1 MQNET
6 VNQITQGLEQ
16 GIVSPSEVEAL
27 NKAIT
32 AGYGGAGKPTD
43 LTYGGV
49 LQAESLE
56 STLKSVTFDMKN
68 LKFWPEISVDKAYNL
83 FEQYNRLIGYG
94 SDSSPYIGE
103 GGAPREEDSTYIR
116 DGQRIVF
123 FGTRRKVS
131 HQMTLVRT
139 TVGDIVAQQAK
150 EGTMHLLKNVEREMY
165 WGHGHFTNVATG
177 DQDGAISDL
186 PANSIAMNGLLQQL
200 LKGDDDAQQKSR
212 DFDGYGE
219 VRSISKDLAGQIMS
233 QDDMEDLSVIAL
245 ENFGSPSQLH
255 VEPLVLSAFVKQFY
269 PQFRSAPGLAQQSVG
284 YDVNKMVTSAGNIEF
299 KPNLFLRPRG
309 RARAVGITNAPSVA
323 GVTAT
328 SAVVAN
334 PSQKTGGLG
343 AGTYKYKITFVNDH
357 GESSYVQAA
366 DAAVG
371 GVPGVSDA
379 AQLTIVGGI
388 PAGTKYMKVYRSEA
402 DGATGTEAF
411 IGNYKVST
419 TIVDSG
425 AKAPGLGEAFL
436 LDMSSEVMR
445 FKQLS
450 PLSKINFAIVTTA
463 LEFAVVLYGALF
475 VYAPR
480 FNCLFRNVG
489 K

>member
-1 MQNET
+1 MRNET
-6 VNQITQGLEQ
+6 VNQINQGLEQ
-16 GIVSPSEVEAL
+16 GIVSPEEVQAL

-56 STLKSVTFDMKN
+56 STLKSITFDMKN
-68 LKFWPEISVDKAYNL
+68 LKMWPSISVDKAYNL

-103 GGAPREEDSTYIR
+103 GGAPQEEDSTYIR

-165 WGHGHFTNVATG
+165 WGHAHFTNVATG
-177 DQDGAISDL
+177 DQNGGLSDL

-200 LKGDDDAQQKSR
+200 VKGDDDAQQKSR
-212 DFDGYGE
+212 DFEGYGE
-219 VRSISKDLAGQIMS
+219 VRSIASDLKGAVLA
-233 QDDMEDLSVIAL
+233 QDDLEDLTVIAL
-245 ENFGSPSQLH
+245 ENFGAPTDLH
-255 VEPLVLSAFVKQFY
+255 IEPLALSSFVKQFY
-269 PQFRSAPGLAQQSVG
+269 PQFRSAPGLSGQSVG
-284 YDVNKMVTSAGNIEF
+284 YDVNKMVTSAGNVEF

-309 RARAVGITNAPSVA
+309 QARNTGIQGSPVLGAA
-323 GVTAT
+323 AAAQTAI
-328 SAVVAN
+328 AN
-334 PSQKTGGLG
+334 PSASTDGLA
-343 AGTYKYKITFVNDH
+343 AGTYQYKVSYVNDS
-357 GESSYVQAA
+357 GESSPVQATV
-366 DAAVG
+366 AAVTAG
-371 GVPGVSDA
+371 QA
-379 AQLTIVGGI
+379 ALITLSNT
-388 PAGTKYMKVYRSEA
+388 PAGTKHIKVYRSA
-402 DGATGTEAF
+402 ANGAVGTEKF
-411 IGNYKVST
+411 IGNYKVSG

-450 PLSKINFAIVTTA
+450 PLSKINFAIVSTA

-480 FNCLFRNVG
+480 FNCLFKNLG

>member
-1 MQNET
+1 MTNNDS
-6 VNQITQGLEQ
+6 VNSIVSGLEQ
-16 GIVSPSEVEAL
+16 GIVSPEEIDAL

-56 STLKSVTFDMKN
+56 STLKSITFDMKN
-68 LKFWPEISVDKAYNL
+68 LKMWPAISVDKAYNL

-103 GGAPREEDSTYIR
+103 GGAPQEEDSTYIR

-165 WGHGHFTNVATG
+165 WGHAHFSNGATG
-177 DQDGAISDL
+177 KQDGAISDL

-200 LKGDDDAQQKSR
+200 LKGDDDAQQKSK
-212 DFDGYGE
+212 DFEGYGE
-219 VRSISKDLAGQIMS
+219 VRSISQDLDGAVLT
-233 QDDMEDLSVIAL
+233 QDDIEDLTVIAL
-245 ENFGSPSQLH
+245 ENFGGPSELH
-255 VEPLVLSAFVKQFY
+255 IEPLALSSFVKQFY
-269 PQFRSAPGLAQQSVG
+269 PQFRSAPGLSGQTVG
-284 YDVNKMVTSAGNIEF
+284 YDVNKMVTSAGSIDF

-309 RARAVGITNAPSVA
+309 SVRPVGIAGAPVV
-323 GVTAT
+323 G
-328 SAVVAN
+328 SAAAAQTV
-334 PSQKTGGLG
+334 G
-343 AGTYKYKITFVNDH
+343 AGIAGQKNLDAASVGYQYKVTFVNDH
-357 GESSYVQAA
+357 GESASIQASGV
-366 DAAVG
+366 AAVTVG
-371 GVPGVSDA
+371 QSVSLG
-379 AQLTIVGGI
+379 LTNI
-388 PAGTKYMKVYRSEA
+388 PATTKHIKVYRSAA
-402 DGATGTEAF
+402 DGAVGSEKF
-411 IGNYKVST
+411 IGNYKVQASV
-419 TIVDSG
+419 VDSG
-425 AKAPGLGEAFL
+425 AKNEGLGEAFL

-445 FKQLS
+445 FKQLA
-450 PLSKINFAIVTTA
+450 PLSKINFAIVSTA
-463 LEFAVVLYGALF
+463 LEFAIVLYGALF

-480 FNCLFRNVG
+480 FNCLFQNVG

>member
-1 MQNET
+1 MINNDA
-6 VNQITQGLEQ
+6 VNS
-16 GIVSPSEVEAL
+16 IVSGIELGFVSPEEIDAL
-27 NKAIT
+27 KKAIT

-68 LKFWPEISVDKAYNL
+68 LKFWPAISVDKAYNL

-103 GGAPREEDSTYIR
+103 GGAPQEEDSTYIR

-150 EGTMHLLKNVEREMY
+150 EGTMNLLKNVEREMY
-165 WGHGHFTNVATG
+165 WGHAHFANTVTG
-177 DQDGAISDL
+177 MQNGAISDL

-212 DFDGYGE
+212 DFEGYGE
-219 VRSISKDLAGQIMS
+219 VRSISKDLDGAVLT
-233 QDDMEDLSVIAL
+233 QDDLEDLAVIAL
-245 ENFGSPSQLH
+245 ENFGSPSELH
-255 VEPLVLSAFVKQFY
+255 IEPLALSSFVKQFY
-269 PQFRSAPGLAQQSVG
+269 PQFRSAPGMASQSVG
-284 YDVNKMVTSAGNIEF
+284 YDVNKMVTSAGNIDF

-309 RARAVGITNAPSVA
+309 QVRPVGLANAPTLGA
-323 GVTAT
+323 A
-328 SAVVAN
+328 AVVATAVAA
-334 PSQKTGGLG
+334 P
-343 AGTYKYKITFVNDH
+343 AGTPGLEAGTFQYKVTFVNDF
-357 GESSYVQAA
+357 GESGAIQEA
-366 DAAVG
+366 G
-371 GVPGVSDA
+371 GVVVTAGQAVSLA
-379 AQLTIVGGI
+379 LTNI
-388 PAGTKYMKVYRSEA
+388 PATTKYIKVYRSEA
-402 DGATGTEAF
+402 GGAVGTEKF
-411 IGNYKVST
+411 ISNYKVAAAV
-419 TIVDSG
+419 VDSG
-425 AKAPGLGEAFL
+425 AKRPGLGEAFL

-445 FKQLS
+445 FKQLA

-463 LEFAVVLYGALF
+463 LEFAIVLYGALF

-480 FNCLFRNVG
+480 FNCLYRNLG